1 LSNPA
6 VIDLFQ
12 RQVDKF
18 TSELARY
25 EKIKKVALLGSE
37 LTIES
42 GDLTPTLKP
51 RRNVIEKKYAEA
63 INRLYEEGKQ
73 AAAV

>member
-1 LSNPA
+1 GDPRI
-6 VIDLFQ
+6 VDLFQ

-25 EKIKKVALLGSE
+25 ERVKKVALLGSE

-51 RRNVIEKKYAEA
+51 RRNVIEKKYAEV
-63 INRLYEEGKQ
+63 IDRLYEGSRQ